1 MSTRGHSILARVA
14 SPACLLVV
22 VLCVVGCADLPP
34 GLDGTLRNRI
44 TVPPARIIADET
56 QSAAPETI
64 PPGTTTLP
72 SPDADKPPTAKAT
85 EQLPAPSATAPAA
98 TPTTPSD
105 TSTANS
111 IPEHFLPT
119 PPAEPVVIA
128 APTGP
133 LTLEMAID
141 LATQYNPR
149 LGAMR
154 ERISAAEGG
163 REVAMADFFPEA
175 VATLRH
181 IEGDPANHPFVLP
194 TMPTEIGGFAP
205 GGASDRFER
214 AELGVQWILY
224 DFGRTSGR
232 VGQARSMVQIAQLQF
247 DRARES
253 VTFDVTKAYF
263 AVLQAQANTRIAE
276 EGVALAAST
285 LRDARNFFQRG
296 AMIRNDVLRAD
307 VLVAEMQLTLVKAQ
321 TERGAAVAALN
332 QAIGTNVSC
341 PTTVVDR
348 TEEPAFRLPLA
359 DCLQI
364 AADNRDEFR
373 VALNEIQ
380 STSYGIGV
388 AKAAF
393 MPRILVGGV
402 ALQQDAQGLPNDKAL
417 AVGGVSLE
425 LALFE
430 GGRRVGKLRTAQ
442 AEMREAVAL
451 GREICDRIAYEV
463 NLAYLAIQDAR
474 QRVELSR
481 TTVAQANE
489 NLRVVQR
496 LLEHGDA
503 RPTELVDAVL
513 TMTRAKQN
521 YSTALY
527 DYQTSLARLTFAT
540 GLPNTPGL
548 SASLFASSL

>member
-1 MSTRGHSILARVA
+1 MSTRGRHIIARVA
-14 SPACLLVV
+14 SAACLLLVALGV
-22 VLCVVGCADLPP
+22 SGCAEIPAGIDSSLH
-34 GLDGTLRNRI
+34 NRI
-44 TVPPARIIADET
+44 TVPPARLLADELD
-56 QSAAPETI
+56 AAKPEAI
-64 PPGTTTLP
+64 PPG
-72 SPDADKPPTAKAT
+72 KAT
-85 EQLPAPSATAPAA
+85 SAPGGSSLPAPNQTTAPLPEPNSSASASRPLSGATASA
-98 TPTTPSD
+98 
-105 TSTANS
+105 
-111 IPEHFLPT
+111 IPEHLLPA
-119 PPAEPVVIA
+119 PASEPVVLP
-128 APTGP
+128 APAGP

-141 LATQYNPR
+141 LATQYSPR
-149 LGAMR
+149 LGVMR
-154 ERISAAEGG
+154 ARIAAAEGG

-175 VATLRH
+175 MGTLRH
-181 IEGDPANHPFVLP
+181 IEGDPGSHPFVLP
-194 TMPTEIGGFAP
+194 TMTTEVGGFAP
-205 GGASDRFER
+205 SGASDRFDR

-232 VGQARSMVQIAQLQF
+232 VGQARTAVEIARLQL

-263 AVLQAQANTRIAE
+263 SVLQAQANTRIAE
-276 EGVALAAST
+276 EGVALASST
-285 LRDARNFFQRG
+285 LRDARNYFRRG

-307 VLVAEMQLTLVKAQ
+307 VLLAEMQLNLVRAQ

-359 DCLQI
+359 DCLQL

-373 VALNEIQ
+373 VAINEIRG
-380 STSYGIGV
+380 TNYGIGV
-388 AKAAF
+388 AKAEF

-402 ALQQDAQGLPNDKAL
+402 ALQQDADGLPHDKTSAI
-417 AVGGVSLE
+417 GGVSLE

-430 GGRRVGKLRTAQ
+430 GGRRIGKLRTAQ
-442 AEMREAVAL
+442 AEMRGAIAL

-481 TTVAQANE
+481 TTVAQASE

-503 RPTELVDAVL
+503 TPTELVDAVL

-521 YSTALY
+521 YATALY
-527 DYQTSLARLTFAT
+527 DYQTSLARLAFAT

-548 SASLFASSL
+548 SASLFASSP